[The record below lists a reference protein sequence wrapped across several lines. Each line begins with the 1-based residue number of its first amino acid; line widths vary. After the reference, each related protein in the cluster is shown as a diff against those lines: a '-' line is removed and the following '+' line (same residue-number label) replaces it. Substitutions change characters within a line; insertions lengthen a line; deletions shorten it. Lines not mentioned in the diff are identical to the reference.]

1 MVRIVLK
8 YDSMIHNTLFC
19 RFLGPRMVYTSGI
32 MTSLTEPQTL
42 EQLQDNKLTVVC
54 EKLNLQPTDRLLD
67 IGCGWGTLAAFAHK
81 NYGCEVTGITLG
93 KNQTKFGNERIL
105 ANGGDPERARILC
118 LDYRA
123 IPGSPG
129 HYTKIVSLEM
139 AEVSCLHLLPFPY
152 LHFLVA
158 RWSSPLRCLPSPGV
172 RSP

>member
-1 MVRIVLK
+1 
-8 YDSMIHNTLFC
+8 
-19 RFLGPRMVYTSGI
+19 MVYTSGI

-54 EKLNLQPTDRLLD
+54 EKLDLQPSDRLLD

-105 ANGGDPERARILC
+105 ANGGDPDRARILC

-123 IPGSPG
+123 IPGGPG

-139 AEVSCLHLLPFPY
+139 AEVSCLY
-152 LHFLVA
+152 LRLQLVY
-158 RWSSPLRCLPSPGV
+158 SPLQHVGV
-172 RSP
+172 RRYDTFLRQVYDLLDDDGVFVFQVAGLRPSWQYEDLIW